1 MKILVGEFKET
12 GIKEIDINVVVSHW
26 NDLWVLTERRKK
38 NLWTLTKQVRKDS
51 PLLKLRFTI
60 SADQGKELIKR
71 LDLKAAK
78 SSIFKEVYSW
88 KVLSTKNNL
97 KMGQKK

>member
-71 LDLKAAK
+71 LDLKADK

-88 KVLSTKNNL
+88 KTVKY
-97 KMGQKK
+97 

>member
-1 MKILVGEFKET
+1 MKILVREFKET

-51 PLLKLRFTI
+51 PLLELRFTI
-60 SADQGKELIKR
+60 SADQAHKLIER
-71 LDLKAAK
+71 LDLKADK

-88 KVLSTKNNL
+88 KTVKY
-97 KMGQKK
+97 